1 MYLKNDKSLER
12 ICIFNLTLLIIITFD
27 LFNVF

>member
-1 MYLKNDKSLER
+1 MYLKNDKGLEKL
-12 ICIFNLTLLIIITFD
+12 CIFNLILLIIITFD

>member
-12 ICIFNLTLLIIITFD
+12 ICIFNLILLIIITFN

>member
-1 MYLKNDKSLER
+1 MYLKNDKGLER

>member
-1 MYLKNDKSLER
+1 MCLKKDKDLER
-12 ICIFNLTLLIIITFD
+12 LCIFNLTLLIIITFD

>member
-1 MYLKNDKSLER
+1 MYLKNNKSLER
-12 ICIFNLTLLIIITFD
+12 ICIFNLILLIIITFD

>member
-12 ICIFNLTLLIIITFD
+12 IYIFNLILLIIITFD

>member
-12 ICIFNLTLLIIITFD
+12 ICIFNLILLIIITFD